1 MVLVERFQVEIEDFD
16 DTQDQPLSPE
26 LISGPAGLG
35 LPPYPMDHEPDDT
48 GLLSIFLVHAPMSV
62 GWRRSTDPC

>member
-1 MVLVERFQVEIEDFD
+1 M